1 MIRVVLDT
9 NVVVSAL
16 ISPFGNESLIIHAVQ
31 IGRVVPCY
39 SRAIADEYAGV
50 LARPK
55 FNFPPDVIHGLLSLF
70 TSTGQLVVPR
80 RKKRL
85 SPDPKDDDFI
95 ACAITANADFLVT
108 GNKRHFPAGSYGS
121 TRVVSA
127 RELMEFLSTPQCL

>member
-1 MIRVVLDT
+1 MIRVVLGT

-85 SPDPKDDDFI
+85 SPDPKQRFHRLRHN
-95 ACAITANADFLVT
+95 CQCRFPGHRQQTAFPRGFL
-108 GNKRHFPAGSYGS
+108 
-121 TRVVSA
+121 
-127 RELMEFLSTPQCL
+127 